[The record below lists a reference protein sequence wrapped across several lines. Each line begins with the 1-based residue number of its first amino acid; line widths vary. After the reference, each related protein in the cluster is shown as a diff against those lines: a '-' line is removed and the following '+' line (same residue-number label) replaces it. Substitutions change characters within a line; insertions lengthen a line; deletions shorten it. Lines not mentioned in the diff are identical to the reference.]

1 MIQDHA
7 ISEEESFRMEQEQEP
22 ANEGID
28 DDGRAK
34 RTGSLSL
41 SLSFLCFYPCVE
53 SEESQIMHVY

>member
-7 ISEEESFRMEQEQEP
+7 ILEEESFRMEQEQDL

-34 RTGSLSL
+34 RTGL